1 MVYTKSKRRTRA
13 NKTRKIAK
21 KNGLT
26 VMSFN
31 VELFLNVYNFIIV
44 DDMIQTAKINT
55 SKIKRFKNLFKNI
68 DVSCLQETYI
78 SGHDIYN
85 QTPLRIFDKKLRHLE
100 LRDICRS
107 HILDWDK
114 AVYLYGDPSYLA
126 NAIYVSNKL
135 ETLPNDSNIPHKIN
149 DRGLERCFS
158 MTTVQFNG
166 KPIKIVSVHLVGGRF
181 DDIEAIQ
188 DESYYTEKINQIKQV
203 VSNNPDI
210 ICGDFNTKFRT
221 PEIIDNTN
229 KYFNNI
235 LEKIDEH
242 IISENTRKQYEARWD
257 KWIYMDS
264 IHEYLTQNG
273 YKSVYYS
280 DSGDLQIHIADTT
293 AFGGIVDMI
302 YYKSDTLTIKPNSV
316 EVVGDGIV
324 MEKNFSQIY
333 KPVLSDHFPVK
344 ATFELVL

>member
-1 MVYTKSKRRTRA
+1 
-13 NKTRKIAK
+13 
-21 KNGLT
+21 
-26 VMSFN
+26 
-31 VELFLNVYNFIIV
+31 
-44 DDMIQTAKINT
+44 
-55 SKIKRFKNLFKNI
+55 
-68 DVSCLQETYI
+68 
-78 SGHDIYN
+78 
-85 QTPLRIFDKKLRHLE
+85 
-100 LRDICRS
+100 
-107 HILDWDK
+107 
-114 AVYLYGDPSYLA
+114 LYGDPSYLA

-135 ETLPNDSNIPHKIN
+135 QTLPKDSNKPNKIN
-149 DRGLERCFS
+149 ERGLERCFS
-158 MTTVQFNG
+158 MSVVQLNG
-166 KPIKIVSVHLVGGRF
+166 KPIKIVSVHLIGGRF

-188 DESYYTEKINQIKQV
+188 DESYYTEKLNQIKQV

-221 PEIIDNTN
+221 PEITDNTN
-229 KYFNNI
+229 KYFNTI
-235 LEKIDEH
+235 LEKIIGH
-242 IISENTRKQYEARWD
+242 PISEKARKTYESRWD

-280 DSGDLQIHIADTT
+280 DSGELQIHISDTS

-302 YYKSDTLTIKPNSV
+302 YYKSDTLAIKPNSV

-333 KPVLSDHFPVK
+333 RPLLSDHFPIK